1 MEIPVKF
8 SDQSLCEA
16 LELSYCNLGVLAAAC
31 RHTHTQGR
39 GDTNGDCDDSIPAP
53 RCGPNI
59 EIIHFSNNTDC
70 SEKTKEN
77 LKEGETISFT
87 KHHFLCLPVLIGFM
101 HFALINFRSDTSSE
115 FLPTSD
121 SPWLTIELG
130 VWSWSAE

>member
-16 LELSYCNLGVLAAAC
+16 LELSYCNLGVLAAAW

-59 EIIHFSNNTDC
+59 EIIHFSSNIDC

-77 LKEGETISFT
+77 LKEEEAGFITKFQIYVYNRNLLTYLLSNRRQMKMYTNQHKSF
-87 KHHFLCLPVLIGFM
+87 KSF
-101 HFALINFRSDTSSE
+101 
-115 FLPTSD
+115 
-121 SPWLTIELG
+121 
-130 VWSWSAE
+130 

>member
-77 LKEGETISFT
+77 LREGETISFA
-87 KHHFLCLPVLIGFM
+87 KHHFLCHPVLIGL
-101 HFALINFRSDTSSE
+101 HIL
-115 FLPTSD
+115 L
-121 SPWLTIELG
+121 
-130 VWSWSAE
+130 